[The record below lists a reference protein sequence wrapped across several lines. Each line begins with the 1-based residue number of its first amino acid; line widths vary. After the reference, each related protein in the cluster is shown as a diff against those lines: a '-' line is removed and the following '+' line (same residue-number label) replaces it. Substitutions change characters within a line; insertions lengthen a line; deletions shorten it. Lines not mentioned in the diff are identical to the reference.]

1 MTSATSTV
9 RPDILDNVGP
19 SLRTIL
25 QTEDR
30 RALTIDWD
38 SGCAKVMKVP
48 RLESIDSIAGR
59 WLYALTGAEQKMFVD
74 CFYFLRK
81 GVAWPVYSLST
92 DAVLPPAR
100 AVATEE
106 LGFDIITPHG
116 VVLVRRAPEN
126 NRDEDASRQEYED
139 GMVSYGY
146 NSDGRAPMILMRA
159 HEHERWVASDF
170 CAWAYA
176 AATCSE
182 AWYGGR
188 QKFPDNKN
196 LAITQVT
203 GFTNIIEIVRSCPSD
218 APLGPQHSV
227 LVSHA
232 FPESSLFYPPDASC
246 SAHNYRSRFHTSS
259 RPHLLVQLSTLM
271 LLITEKQIE

>member
-9 RPDILDNVGP
+9 RPDILDKVGP

-38 SGCAKVMKVP
+38 SECAKVMKVP

-81 GVAWPVYSLST
+81 GVAWPVYPLST

-116 VVLVRRAPEN
+116 VVLVRRAPEKQS
-126 NRDEDASRQEYED
+126 RRRYQSARVRRWHGILWVQFRWPCTGDLDA
-139 GMVSYGY
+139 
-146 NSDGRAPMILMRA
+146 
-159 HEHERWVASDF
+159 
-170 CAWAYA
+170 
-176 AATCSE
+176 
-182 AWYGGR
+182 
-188 QKFPDNKN
+188 
-196 LAITQVT
+196 
-203 GFTNIIEIVRSCPSD
+203 RS
-218 APLGPQHSV
+218 
-227 LVSHA
+227 
-232 FPESSLFYPPDASC
+232 
-246 SAHNYRSRFHTSS
+246 
-259 RPHLLVQLSTLM
+259 
-271 LLITEKQIE
+271 